1 MATCVVSTANAVSAT
16 TRSASDSDLELVAR
30 AREGDEQAFS
40 ILFGAHK
47 KRVYAL
53 CLRMTADVAE
63 AEDLTQDAFI
73 QVFRKLG
80 TFRGD
85 SAFSTWLYRIAI
97 NTVLMKLR
105 RRKPP
110 EVSIDRPICL
120 ESSFVQREYGRED
133 LHLLGAIDRL
143 ALVRAINE
151 LPEGYRMIFVLH
163 EVEGYEHHEIA
174 QLLHCSTGNTKS
186 QLHKAR
192 LRIRELLLSQEKDVR
207 TKQAPRKSSAST
219 ARARTAA
226 RMAAALRS
234 RSAQPASPR
243 VGAQGCGIMQANWR
257 EALEVWGLSGSPEK

>member
-1 MATCVVSTANAVSAT
+1 MAACVVSAANAVSAT
-16 TRSASDSDLELVAR
+16 KRSASDSDLELVTR
-30 AREGDEQAFS
+30 AREGEEQAFAM
-40 ILFGAHK
+40 LFEAHK

-105 RRKPP
+105 KRKPP
-110 EVSIDRPICL
+110 EVSIDRPICM
-120 ESSFVQREYGRED
+120 ESSFVQREYGRND

-143 ALVRAINE
+143 ALLRAIDQ

-192 LRIRELLLSQEKDVR
+192 LRIRELLLSQKKDAGTAQVPER
-207 TKQAPRKSSAST
+207 SSAG
-219 ARARTAA
+219 RGRTVAK
-226 RMAAALRS
+226 MAAILS
-234 RSAQPASPR
+234 VSAQPAAPR
-243 VGAQGCGIMQANWR
+243 VGAQGCGTMQANWR
-257 EALEVWGLSGSPEK
+257 EALEVWGLSGSPDK